1 MSEEFRE
8 TLPLLE
14 FDRELG
20 LDELLGGVNKKKLHD
35 CLSDLLGMS
44 FSICSTKGE
53 PVVGTGDAI
62 MECRLPLRA
71 EMEVVG
77 YLETPTDLEDKSRSA
92 VTLIELLLHSGARYL
107 MASTLHLHAV
117 QDDYEKLQQKN
128 TALTESEA
136 RYKDLSENLEQRVS
150 EQVKTIE
157 ATQLQLYQAE
167 KMASVGQLAAGVA
180 HEINN
185 PIGFIQSNLVTA
197 QSYVN
202 DFSELAK
209 QVGAGVDVDKLQKFF
224 QEKDMEFVLEDFQGL
239 LNECIEG
246 ARRVSVIVKDLKGF
260 SNVDRSEEE
269 VVDINDIIQSVCNI
283 SLSEVNK
290 NSELKLALASLPQT
304 RCRPGQ
310 LGQVFLNMILNAA
323 KAIKEQGEI
332 SVQTSFKGDCI
343 VVSISDTGSGIS
355 EQNLKRMFDPFFTT
369 ADVGGGTGLGLTVCR
384 DIVKAHQGKI
394 EVESTLG
401 QGTRFSIFLPVVG

>member
-8 TLPLLE
+8 TLPLLD

-20 LDELLGGVNKKKLHD
+20 LVELLGGINDKKLFD
-35 CLSDLLGMS
+35 SLSNLLGMP
-44 FSICSTKGE
+44 FCVCTPK
-53 PVVGTGDAI
+53 GDAVI
-62 MECRLPLRA
+62 GARTVSMEFRLPLRA
-71 EMEVVG
+71 EMETVG
-77 YLETPTDLEDKSRSA
+77 YLETPTDLAEKSRSA
-92 VTLIELLLHSGARYL
+92 ATLIELLLHSGARYL

-117 QDDYEKLQQKN
+117 KDDYEKLQQKHA
-128 TALTESEA
+128 ALMKSEA
-136 RYKDLSENLEQRVS
+136 RYKDLAENLEQRVS

-209 QVGAGVDVDKLQKFF
+209 QVEAGVDVDKMQAFL
-224 QEKDMEFVLEDFQGL
+224 QEKDMAFVLEDFQGL
-239 LNECIEG
+239 LNESIDG
-246 ARRVSVIVKDLKGF
+246 ARRVSAIVKDLKGF
-260 SNVDRSEEE
+260 SNIDRSEEE
-269 VVDINDIIQSVCNI
+269 IIDINEIISSVCNI
-283 SLSEVNK
+283 SLPEINK
-290 NSELKLALASLPQT
+290 TAELKLALVTLPMT
-304 RCRPGQ
+304 RCRPGH
-310 LGQVFLNMILNAA
+310 LGQVFLNMLLNAA
-323 KAIKEQGEI
+323 KAIKEQGEV
-332 SVQTSFKGDCI
+332 SVQSLLINDHI
-343 VVSISDTGSGIS
+343 VIRISDTGSGIS
-355 EQNLKRMFDPFFTT
+355 AENLKRMFDPFFTT

-384 DIVKAHQGKI
+384 DIVKAHGGDI

-401 QGTRFSIFLPVVG
+401 QGACFSIILPVVA